1 MPELPEV
8 QTVVDDLI
16 ALKLPGRTITGAS
29 LYWPRTVVCPD
40 NFCGR
45 IAGRTVIRIW
55 RRAKYLV
62 FELSGDLSLIV
73 HLRMSGRLEWKPA
86 DAPRLKHEH
95 LVIEFADGFELRL
108 HDTRKFGRV
117 WLTDDSASVLG
128 KLGPEPLD
136 AAFTPAVLAAGL
148 KSKQRQLK
156 PLLLDQSFVA
166 GLGNIYVDEA
176 LWQAGLHPTRTAASL
191 SATEA
196 TKLHAAIIEVLERGL
211 KNSGTTLGSGQGNF
225 YSVAKRRGRNADELK
240 VFRRDGE
247 PCERC
252 GATIERLIVGQRSTH
267 VCPHCQPPT

>member
-8 QTVVDDLI
+8 QTVVNDLI

-29 LYWPRTVVCPD
+29 IYWPRSVVCPED
-40 NFCGR
+40 FCDR
-45 IAGRTVIRIW
+45 ISGHTVIRIW

-62 FELSGDLSLIV
+62 FDLSGDLSLIV

-86 DAPRLKHEH
+86 EAPRLKHEH
-95 LVIEFADGFELRL
+95 LVLAFAGGHELRL

-117 WLTDDSASVLG
+117 WLTDEPLSVLG

-136 AAFTPAVLAAGL
+136 ASFTPAMLATGL

-176 LWQAGLHPTRTAASL
+176 LWEAGLRPTRTAASL
-191 SATEA
+191 SAAEA
-196 TKLHAAIIEVLERGL
+196 ASLHAAIRTVLERGL
-211 KNSGTTLGSGQGNF
+211 RNSGTTLGSGQGNF

-247 PCERC
+247 ACPRC

-267 VCPHCQPPT
+267 VCPGCQR

>member
-8 QTVVDDLI
+8 QTVVNDLK
-16 ALKLPGRTITGAS
+16 ALKLAGRTITGAS
-29 LYWPRTVVCPD
+29 LYWPRTVACPD
-40 NFCGR
+40 NFCEA
-45 IAGRTVIRIW
+45 IAGRTVLNIW

-62 FELSGDLSLIV
+62 FDLSGDLSLIV

-86 DAPRLKHEH
+86 TAPRLKHEH

-117 WLTDDSASVLG
+117 WLTGDSASVLG

-136 AAFTPAVLAAGL
+136 ASFTPAVLAAGL
-148 KSKQRQLK
+148 KTKQRQLK

-176 LWQAGLHPTRTAASL
+176 LWQAGLHPTRLAASL
-191 SATEA
+191 KPAEVA
-196 TKLHAAIIEVLERGL
+196 ALHAAIVAVLERGL
-211 KNSGTTLGSGQGNF
+211 RNCGTTLGTGQGNF
-225 YSVAKRRGRNADELK
+225 YSVAQRRGRNADELK

-247 PCERC
+247 ACPRC
-252 GATIERLIVGQRSTH
+252 GATIARLIVAQRSTH
-267 VCPHCQPPT
+267 VCPCCQA